1 MKTHTLG
8 PWQAVNWTCH
18 APTTIKAA
26 DGTVVADTS
35 GFGRHT
41 DDCIPDA
48 RLIAAAPEML
58 EALRIAQ
65 KWLCNCAPTAN
76 IDGPKPLPVIAL
88 AIAKATGG
96 QS

>member
-1 MKTHTLG
+1 MKTHTPG

-18 APTTIKAA
+18 APTTVKAA

-48 RLIAAAPEML
+48 RLIAAAPELL
-58 EALRIAQ
+58 ESLQHKQACAVCAQGSWEDCDGGKKALA
-65 KWLCNCAPTAN
+65 
-76 IDGPKPLPVIAL
+76 